1 MSVDRIAAEKLKW
14 YLGAIP
20 LAEILRPGDEAPGDG
35 DVEDLVGVLGEGV
48 LLPDPAPATV
58 NKLVGLFG
66 PDPKPPCGS
75 PLVAGDLDLVLGL
88 PGTERAA
95 DVRDNAGDTPRE
107 DGAVLGDD
115 GRDGVC

>member
-48 LLPDPAPATV
+48 LLPDPAPAKTII
-58 NKLVGLFG
+58 G
-66 PDPKPPCGS
+66 PSICS
-75 PLVAGDLDLVLGL
+75 
-88 PGTERAA
+88 AA
-95 DVRDNAGDTPRE
+95 ISCSVFSCVIP
-107 DGAVLGDD
+107 
-115 GRDGVC
+115 